1 MDAALSPALAH
12 VLRSARPEFNARFAA
27 ARRVRPALD
36 GPAFAAFL
44 RSTVDPLVRAV
55 ERTAPDRVSD
65 VVLCAYDLGLELLGQ
80 GLAGPAAR
88 DPSVEA
94 GWRRVAPAAAALV
107 AAAPER
113 VLAALANAPHL
124 LAGTPGAQPEEWMG
138 TMEALAPRCA
148 DVDTLLR
155 LGQVAAWRAG
165 MAHFRA
171 GALAAA
177 DALPEPLALAV
188 LGAPPGQWPMV
199 RQRLAVDPWFDP
211 ARPDAPAGLRVV
223 ARAGAFRG
231 FGGLFTEP
239 PRVAAAGGHFLAG
252 SGGEWWLLA
261 ADAFGATFQRATP
274 DEVAHATSAAA
285 VPGLAVNGARLTW
298 NGTSLEL
305 PELGPITGVAA
316 NGTTAA
322 LTARYTHAVTLVSLA

>member
-1 MDAALSPALAH
+1 MDAALSPALAQ
-12 VLRSARPEFNARFAA
+12 VLRAARTELNARFAA
-27 ARRVRPALD
+27 ARRERPALD
-36 GPAFAAFL
+36 AEAFAAFL
-44 RSTVDPLVRAV
+44 RTTVDPLVRAV
-55 ERTAPDRVSD
+55 EQASPDRVAD
-65 VVLCAYDLGLELLGQ
+65 VALCAYDLGLELLGQ

-88 DPSVEA
+88 DPFVEA
-94 GWRRVAPAAAALV
+94 GWRRVAPAAPALV

-113 VLAALANAPHL
+113 VLAALGNALHL
-124 LAGTPGAQPEEWMG
+124 LASTPGARPEEWMG

-148 DVDTLLR
+148 DVDTFLR

-188 LGAPPGQWPMV
+188 LGAPPGQWAMV

-211 ARPDAPAGLRVV
+211 ARADAPGGLRVV

-239 PRVAAAGGHFLAG
+239 PRVATAGGNFLAG

-261 ADAFGATFQRATP
+261 ADAFGATFHRATP
-274 DEVAHATSAAA
+274 DEVARASAAPG
-285 VPGLAVNGARLTW
+285 VPGLAVSGARLTW
-298 NGTSLEL
+298 NGASLEL
-305 PELGPITGVAA
+305 PELGTITAVAA

-322 LTARYTHAVTLVSLA
+322 LTARYTHAVVLVSLA